1 MKMALRKLEFSNGK
15 ISKMESGDDY
25 LVLVDADSVQ
35 FSTIKSWGLMKWD
48 KGKQALYGPITIELL
63 DKLASIVRL
72 PPAPEQRRQAL
83 HTVQDA
89 VDAERVN
96 PKPILFAKC
105 PVKVPLYTHQIR
117 AFDMALLT
125 FGWVTPEEAK
135 QYE

>member
-72 PPAPEQRRQAL
+72 PPAPEQRRSGSGGRPSIPCRMRWIGRESTITL
-83 HTVQDA
+83 Y
-89 VDAERVN
+89 
-96 PKPILFAKC
+96 
-105 PVKVPLYTHQIR
+105 PLQITR
-117 AFDMALLT
+117 
-125 FGWVTPEEAK
+125 
-135 QYE
+135 

>member
-72 PPAPEQRRQAL
+72 PPAPEQRRQAI
-83 HTVQDA
+83 HAVQDA
-89 VDAERVN
+89 VDRERTNDTPV
-96 PKPILFAKC
+96 PFASY
-105 PVKVPLYTHQIR
+105 PVKMPLYSHQTR
-117 AFDMALLT
+117 GANMCLLT
-125 FGWVTPEEAK
+125 FGWVQPA
-135 QYE
+135 

>member
-89 VDAERVN
+89 VDRERINDN
-96 PKPILFAKC
+96 PVPLANY
-105 PVKVPLYTHQIR
+105 PVKMLLYSHQTR
-117 AFDMALLT
+117 GANM
-125 FGWVTPEEAK
+125 
-135 QYE
+135 